1 MARGDAGMYPAAAG
15 GRGGSSTARKAAP
28 WILACVFL
36 LCSSVLF
43 LGAEG
48 AIGVNY
54 GMIANNLPTPDKVI
68 AMYKANKISYVRLF
82 HPDTTVL
89 TALRGTG
96 IGVVLGTLNED
107 LAHLASDESFAAS
120 WVASYVKPFAGA
132 VTFRYITAGNEV
144 IPGDLGTHVLPA
156 IRNIET
162 ALKAAGVTGVP
173 VTTAVATSVLGVSYP
188 PSQAAFSEG
197 SAPVMAPLVAYLSSK
212 KAPLLVNVYPYF
224 AYAAEPETVQ
234 LGYALLAGSS
244 SSSATS
250 KVKVA
255 SVTDGGLVYTN
266 MFDAILDAAH
276 AAVEKA
282 GAQGLELVV
291 SETGWPSGGGG
302 TGATVENAAA
312 YNNNVIRHAASGAG
326 TPRRPGKAVET
337 YLFAMFNEN
346 QKPEGTEQ
354 HFGLFQPDMSAVY
367 PVDFASGSY

>member
-1 MARGDAGMYPAAAG
+1 MSPTSTVTWTDTVDTVLKKCIYPLHAHLKL
-15 GRGGSSTARKAAP
+15 SKYD
-28 WILACVFL
+28 LKL
-36 LCSSVLF
+36 LNAMLRNLPIRETYISNW

-188 PSQAAFSEG
+188 PSQAAFSEA

-244 SSSATS
+244 ATS
-250 KVKVA
+250 KIKVS
-255 SVTDGGLVYTN
+255 SVTDGGL
-266 MFDAILDAAH
+266 
-276 AAVEKA
+276 
-282 GAQGLELVV
+282 
-291 SETGWPSGGGG
+291 
-302 TGATVENAAA
+302 
-312 YNNNVIRHAASGAG
+312 
-326 TPRRPGKAVET
+326 AVET

-367 PVDFASGSY
+367 PVDFAAGSY

>member
-1 MARGDAGMYPAAAG
+1 MSAAAAG
-15 GRGGSSTARKAAP
+15 RRAGAARTVAP
-28 WILACVFL
+28 WILACSFL
-36 LCSSVLF
+36 LCASPLLF

-54 GMIANNLPTPDKVI
+54 GMIANNLPSPDKVI
-68 AMYKANKISYVRLF
+68 SMYKANNISYVRLF

-89 TALRGTG
+89 TALQGTG

-107 LAHLASDESFAAS
+107 LAQLASDQSFAAS
-120 WVASYVKPFAGA
+120 WVASYVKPFAGT

-144 IPGDLGTHVLPA
+144 VPGPLAVHVLPA
-156 IRNIET
+156 IRNLE
-162 ALKAAGVTGVP
+162 AAIQAVGVTGVP
-173 VTTAVATSVLGVSYP
+173 VTTAVATGVLGTSYP
-188 PSQAAFSEG
+188 PSQGAFSEG
-197 SAPVMAPLVAYLSSK
+197 SAPVMVPLVSYLLSK

-244 SSSATS
+244 VTSNS
-250 KVKVA
+250 KVV

-276 AAVEKA
+276 AAVDKA

-291 SETGWPSGGGG
+291 SETGWPSGGGAM
-302 TGATVENAAA
+302 GATVENAAA
-312 YNNNVIRHAASGAG
+312 YNNNLVRHVTAGTG
-326 TPRRPGKAVET
+326 TPRQPGKAVET

-354 HFGLFQPDMSAVY
+354 HFVLFQPDMTPVY
-367 PVDFASGSY
+367 QVDFAGSY

>member
-1 MARGDAGMYPAAAG
+1 MYHGGPGMSPAAAG
-15 GRGGSSTARKAAP
+15 GRGGTARKVAP
-28 WILACVFL
+28 WILACGFL

-144 IPGDLGTHVLPA
+144 IPGDLGTHVLLA

-173 VTTAVATSVLGVSYP
+173 VTT
-188 PSQAAFSEG
+188 
-197 SAPVMAPLVAYLSSK
+197 
-212 KAPLLVNVYPYF
+212 
-224 AYAAEPETVQ
+224 
-234 LGYALLAGSS
+234 
-244 SSSATS
+244 
-250 KVKVA
+250 
-255 SVTDGGLVYTN
+255 
-266 MFDAILDAAH
+266 
-276 AAVEKA
+276 
-282 GAQGLELVV
+282 
-291 SETGWPSGGGG
+291 
-302 TGATVENAAA
+302 
-312 YNNNVIRHAASGAG
+312 
-326 TPRRPGKAVET
+326 AVET

-367 PVDFASGSY
+367 PVDFAAGAY